1 MAKYAVS
8 DIHGNGAVWN
18 NIKKFLKEDDILYI
32 LGDCADRG
40 KEGWR
45 IICEA
50 IEMPNIVYL
59 MGNHEQMLYDALN
72 EFRTTHGESR
82 IDREILFC
90 NGGRPTFHDA
100 MRHFNHSMVNKI
112 GLLPY
117 WKTYTNKNGKNII
130 LTHAGFTP
138 KVKDEY
144 PEKEILIWSRLHFT
158 NRWREGFEDTII
170 VHGHTPCEYLID
182 DISMDWAFGALVL

>member
-1 MAKYAVS
+1 
-8 DIHGNGAVWN
+8 
-18 NIKKFLKEDDILYI
+18 
-32 LGDCADRG
+32 
-40 KEGWR
+40 
-45 IICEA
+45 
-50 IEMPNIVYL
+50 

-138 KVKDEY
+138 IVKDEY

-182 DISMDWAFGALVL
+182 DISMDRWAGRSALWYCDNHKVCIDMLTCVNNYALLLDLDTFEEFIIEA